1 MDNITFS
8 RTDHTVTGLNRPP
21 GPFEYSLTLPFP
33 ITVTKSIAGVNGE
46 KQKIDENGQLLYK
59 GDLTVDDNGLETYNE
74 VTTARIATAW
84 EEVSQDYNLVNED
97 GSTTPITNK
106 AKVAIAWDDLQPVMV
121 PNIIYSA
128 VSFAEQPS
136 LFTFDEL
143 NAAKCA
149 SLEKSYKGKLL
160 LYYDEDFSLE
170 NFAVDLAEHAANMG
184 DGVIA
189 LHPRGKCRTVKLP
202 LGESVDKV
210 QLYLEAQDGIT
221 VEVGAAV
228 GNLTAVVDGAAQLPS
243 AADAVYI
250 RFTNTT
256 DSYKEVY
263 AFGILA

>member
-1 MDNITFS
+1 MDSVTFN
-8 RTDHTVTGLNRPP
+8 RMGHTVTGLNRPA
-21 GPFEYSLTLPFP
+21 GPFEYSLSLPFSVA
-33 ITVTKSIAGVNGE
+33 VTKSIAGVNGE
-46 KQKIDENGQLLYK
+46 KQKTDEKGQLLYK
-59 GDLTVDDNGLETYNE
+59 GSLTVDDSGLETYDE

-84 EEVSQDYNLVNED
+84 KEVSQEYNLVNED
-97 GSTTPITNK
+97 GSTTPITNTSQ
-106 AKVAIAWDDLQPVMV
+106 VATAWDDLQPVMV
-121 PNIIYSA
+121 PNIIYNS
-128 VSFAEQPS
+128 VSFTEQPS

-149 SLEKSYKGKLL
+149 SLEKAYKGKLL

-170 NFAVDLAEHAANMG
+170 NFAVDLAEHSANMG
-184 DGVIA
+184 DGVIT

-202 LGESVDKV
+202 LGESVEKV

-221 VEVGAAV
+221 VEVGATA
-228 GNLTAVVDGAAQLPS
+228 GSLTAVVDGAAKLPS

-250 RFTNTT
+250 RFTNNT